1 MKSADYT
8 TVVGLIKGRNES
20 VYSDEVEKLSSKCS
34 GNNLVLNTIKT
45 KQIIVDFRRNRSDP
59 QPIYTN
65 GDCVERVSSNF
76 WACTWMMT

>member
-45 KQIIVDFRRNRSDP
+45 KEIIVDLGEIDLILSP
-59 QPIYTN
+59 YILMGT
-65 GDCVERVSSNF
+65 V
-76 WACTWMMT
+76 